1 MTKAASAKTRPTKS
15 LARAS
20 LEIAR
25 VLADRD
31 GVTFRADGTCM
42 YPTIRPGDV
51 LHIQSRKAVDVCL
64 GDIAVCRRPKYLFS
78 HRVIAKDSEEGRA
91 YIATRP
97 DRARNRDDGPTFDEN
112 LLGVVVAIKRKGKS
126 VPLQQGNHPW
136 PVRRYFALRLALIET
151 RLRALL
157 WWSSILARLQK
168 TALYRLISRAWLF
181 LARPQISYT
190 VRVPMPGLGD
200 AVYRQMVPE
209 TFNVQ
214 MDWRGRPVQRW
225 TLTLHLNG
233 APQPAAWMTFA
244 RHAADNWLVE
254 QSFLCA
260 RYRGAGLGEML
271 LSQADAILQRSRNR
285 KQGDQGLEESNKMS
299 RPSIISTH

>member
-1 MTKAASAKTRPTKS
+1 MTKAASAKIHTTKS
-15 LARAS
+15 LAGAS

-51 LHIQSRKAVDVCL
+51 LHIQSRTAVDVCV

-78 HRVIAKDSEEGRA
+78 HRVIAKGSEDGRS
-91 YIATRP
+91 YIVTCP
-97 DRARNRDDGPTFDEN
+97 DRRRNRDDGPTFDEN

-126 VPLQQGNHPW
+126 LPLQPGTHPW
-136 PVRRYFALRLALIET
+136 PVRRYFALRLALMET

-157 WWSSILARLQK
+157 WWSSILARVQEN
-168 TALYRLISRAWLF
+168 ALYRHIGRAWLF
-181 LARPQISYT
+181 LVRPQISYT
-190 VRVPMPGLGD
+190 VRVPMPALGD
-200 AVYRQMVPE
+200 AVYRQMAPE

-225 TLTLHLNG
+225 TLTLHLNS

-244 RHAADNWLVE
+244 RGATDNWLVE
-254 QSFLCA
+254 ESFVYA

-271 LSQADAILQRSRNR
+271 LGQADAILLRGRNR
-285 KQGDQGLEESNKMS
+285 KQGDQGLEESDKPS
-299 RPSIISTH
+299 RPSIISMK